1 MPVEKLKTF
10 LDERGVKYVTIKHSK
25 AFTAQEVAASAH
37 VPGKEM
43 AKTVMIKINGD
54 MAMAVLPAPYK
65 VDLEKLREATGAD
78 TLTLASEDEFK
89 ALFPD
94 CEVGAM
100 PPFGNLYGID
110 VFMAAS
116 LADDEVIAFNAGTH
130 TELIKMSF
138 TDYVDLVDPVT
149 LRFALETA

>member
-1 MPVEKLKTF
+1 MPVEKLKSF
-10 LDERGVKYVTIKHSK
+10 LDEHGVKYVTIKHSK
-25 AFTAQEVAASAH
+25 AFTAQQIAASAH

-65 VDLEKLREATGAD
+65 VDLEKLQDATGAD
-78 TLTLASEDEFK
+78 TLILAEEEEFK
-89 ALFPD
+89 TLFPD

-100 PPFGNLYGID
+100 PPFGNLYGMD

-116 LADDEVIAFNAGTH
+116 LADDEQIAFNAGTH

-138 TDYVDLVDPVT
+138 ADYVDLVDPVT